1 MGICQFTKTKI
12 GLFSDNNLQRQ
23 QGIQMN
29 TTDFLNIATAI
40 CPDREMMVFHDKRWT
55 FEKTNDRVN
64 RLANAL
70 IGLGIEKGDRVGILQ
85 VNCYQYVETYFALAK
100 IGAILVPLN
109 FRAKADEL
117 SYMLANA
124 ETKLLFV
131 GARYLDMMA
140 KMLAQLPS
148 VENCVSIDEKKDGRL
163 FYEDLINQASS
174 EEVFTEIDDEDITI
188 LMYTAGTT
196 GRPKGV
202 PLKHSGFASYIL
214 DSVDPADPEIE
225 ERNLLTVPLYHI
237 AGIQAMLA
245 AVYGGRTLVLMKQ
258 FETKEWLET
267 VQKEHANRAMLV
279 PTMLKWIIDDPD
291 FNSYDL
297 SSLKVITYGAAPM
310 PYEVIKKAIELLP
323 SARFINAFGQTETAS
338 TITYLG
344 PEDHVIEGTEEE
356 KEKKLKRLTSSIG
369 KPLADVE
376 VKIINE
382 EGKTLPCYEVG
393 EIVARGP
400 RIMSGYWKDE
410 EKTAQVMTPDGW
422 LKTSDTGYID
432 EEGYIYLAGRA
443 DDLIIRGGENISPK
457 EVEDVLYSH
466 PKVEDAAV
474 IGVSDPEWGQEC
486 RAIVVLKPGERA
498 TEEEIID
505 HCKTLAGFKRP
516 KSVIFI
522 DELPRNQVGKVLKVK
537 LREQYGHS

>member
-1 MGICQFTKTKI
+1 
-12 GLFSDNNLQRQ
+12 
-23 QGIQMN
+23 MN
-29 TTDFLNIATAI
+29 TTDFLNISSAI
-40 CPDREMMVFHDKRWT
+40 CPERELMVFYDKRWT
-55 FEKTNDRVN
+55 FDQTNERTN

-70 IGLGIEKGDRVGILQ
+70 IGLGIGKGDRIGILQ
-85 VNCYQYVETYFALAK
+85 VNCYQFVEAYFAAAK
-100 IGAILVPLN
+100 AGAILVPLN

-131 GARYLDMMA
+131 GTRYLDMVD
-140 KMLAQLPS
+140 KMRPKLPS
-148 VENCVSIDEKKDGRL
+148 VEHCISIDEERVGTL
-163 FYEDLINQASS
+163 YYEALINSASS
-174 EEVFTEIDDEDITI
+174 EEVFSEIDDEDITI

-202 PLKHSGFASYIL
+202 PLKHSGFVTYIL
-214 DSVDPADPEIE
+214 DSVEPANPEVE

-245 AVYGGRTLVLMKQ
+245 AVYGGRTLVLMSQ

-267 VQKEHANRAMLV
+267 VQRERANRAMLV

-291 FNSYDL
+291 FYSYDL

-310 PYEVIKKAIELLP
+310 PYEVIKKAIDLLP

-338 TITYLG
+338 TITFLG
-344 PEDHVIEGTEEE
+344 PEDHVIAGNEQE

-369 KPLADVE
+369 KPLPDVQ
-376 VKIINE
+376 VKIVDEQGN
-382 EGKTLPCYEVG
+382 TLPLLEVG
-393 EIVARGP
+393 EIVAKGP

-410 EKTAQVMTPDGW
+410 EKTAKVMTPDGW
-422 LKTSDTGYID
+422 LRTGDTGYID
-432 EEGYIYLAGRA
+432 DEGYIYLAGRA

-466 PKVEDAAV
+466 PKIEDAAV
-474 IGVSDPEWGQEC
+474 IGISDPEWGQEC
-486 RAIVVLKPGERA
+486 RAIVVLKPGESA
-498 TEEEIID
+498 TEEEIME
-505 HCKTLAGFKRP
+505 HCKSLSGFKRP
-516 KSVIFI
+516 KSIVFV

-537 LREQYGHS
+537 LREEYGQP